1 MSQADIETLKEG
13 FDAFNS
19 GDFERMLELW
29 EEDVEVLGLLVSAKP
44 VRGKEAARR
53 WMVPEVIDQRG
64 EPIEFRDLGGRVL
77 VTCDWHI
84 HGRKTGIDVDNRLY
98 PIFTMRAG
106 KVARLEFF
114 AAEQYA
120 LEAAGL
126 REQRDTARAM
136 SQAPCFRI

>member
-1 MSQADIETLKEG
+1 MSQADIENLKEG

-19 GDFERMLELW
+19 GDFERTLELW
-29 EEDVEVLGLLVSAKP
+29 EEDVEVLGRLVSGEP

-53 WMVPEVIDQRG
+53 WMVPEAIDQRG
-64 EPIEFRDLGGRVL
+64 EPLEFRDLGGRVL

-98 PIFTMRAG
+98 LLFTMRAG

-126 REQRDTARAM
+126 SE
-136 SQAPCFRI
+136 